1 MKKDHIFDGIAEKFA
16 NNIYGTTKGRLRH
29 TLLCDVLAPYLARPL
44 KAIEIGGG
52 TGVMTAHIA
61 AMGHDVVLTD
71 ASSDVLSKAA
81 PLLNASDNIRI
92 RHQYLQEIDDLAAY
106 DLVVCHAVLEW
117 LDAPFDAIDFI
128 HKNMKRGA
136 RLSLSFFNQD
146 ANLFANA
153 IYGNFDYIAKGM
165 KAKKQVRLN
174 PKQPLGAMR
183 VVDYCESL
191 GFKVLDKAGIRCF
204 HDYMRDISHQNSKFD
219 ELLALE
225 RQYHKMPP
233 YLWLGKYF
241 HLILEK
247 G

>member
-1 MKKDHIFDGIAEKFA
+1 MKNDHIFDGIAEKFA

-128 HKNMKRGA
+128 HKNMTKTFYNEKKA
-136 RLSLSFFNQD
+136 EIFF
-146 ANLFANA
+146 
-153 IYGNFDYIAKGM
+153 
-165 KAKKQVRLN
+165 
-174 PKQPLGAMR
+174 
-183 VVDYCESL
+183 E
-191 GFKVLDKAGIRCF
+191 KVLNWYKKTPENELARP
-204 HDYMRDISHQNSKFD
+204 S
-219 ELLALE
+219 ELLECLPENHSIVIEIKRIENYLE
-225 RQYHKMPP
+225 
-233 YLWLGKYF
+233 
-241 HLILEK
+241 
-247 G
+247 